1 MGRKNRRSE
10 TKAVLK
16 PVQRSNGN
24 NLGGCNIKILQIRN
38 TYNDED
44 AIADPRRTDG

>member
-1 MGRKNRRSE
+1 MGGKSLKAE

-24 NLGGCNIKILQIRN
+24 NFGGCNIKILQIRN

-44 AIADPRRTDG
+44 TIADPRRTDG

>member
-1 MGRKNRRSE
+1 MGGKSLRAE

-16 PVQRSNGN
+16 PVQRSNF
-24 NLGGCNIKILQIRN
+24 GGCNIKILQIRN

>member
-1 MGRKNRRSE
+1 MGGKSLRAE

-24 NLGGCNIKILQIRN
+24 NLGGCNIKILQIRC
-38 TYNDED
+38 YNDED